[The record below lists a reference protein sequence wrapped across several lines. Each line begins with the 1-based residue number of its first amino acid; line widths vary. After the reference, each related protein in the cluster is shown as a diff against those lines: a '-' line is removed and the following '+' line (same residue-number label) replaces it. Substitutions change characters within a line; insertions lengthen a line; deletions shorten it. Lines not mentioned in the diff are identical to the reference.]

1 MDSVLQKCHSLWRVW
16 KLGCSAV
23 IFAPKFGYNN
33 HLVCVTYVQITLSWA
48 PAWFMYET
56 HWIGFIGARKR
67 TSLPWWVRDLLV
79 CTSCYVYDYTF
90 RVMHLSSSIFHS
102 LICFILIQPF
112 CRVQGSHPIK
122 RLGEQA
128 CCLRVGCKS
137 SYQMWWPGTL
147 NFKVLTCFT

>member
-1 MDSVLQKCHSLWRVW
+1 MDSFFAKMSFSLKSLEARVFSSYFCSKIWLQHSFGMCHICTDCIQLGTCLIHVW
-16 KLGCSAV
+16 D
-23 IFAPKFGYNN
+23 
-33 HLVCVTYVQITLSWA
+33 TLDWV
-48 PAWFMYET
+48 
-56 HWIGFIGARKR
+56 HWSQEKDI
-67 TSLPWWVRDLLV
+67 TSLMGTRSPSLHFL
-79 CTSCYVYDYTF
+79 YVYDYTF